1 MCSHPGGV
9 IQMEQKQ
16 ITKQMIQYN
25 KNVFEA
31 TFNSMAMLQDQMEN
45 ATNMFLEQAAWLP
58 AEGKKVVEEWFKAY
72 KKGRETFKSVADEGF
87 KKVETFFVDVIKD

>member
-1 MCSHPGGV
+1 
-9 IQMEQKQ
+9 MEQKQ
-16 ITKQMIQYN
+16 IIKQMIQHN

-45 ATNMFLEQAAWLP
+45 ATNMLLEQAAWLP

-72 KKGRETFKSVADEGF
+72 KKGRETFKSVAAEGF
-87 KKVETFFVDVIKD
+87 KKVETFFADIAKD

>member
-1 MCSHPGGV
+1 MYNHPGGV

-16 ITKQMIQYN
+16 IIKQMIEHN

-45 ATNMFLEQAAWLP
+45 ATNMILEQAAWLP
-58 AEGKKVVEEWFKAY
+58 AEGRKVIERWVKTC
-72 KKGRETFKSVADEGF
+72 KNGRENFKSTVDECF
-87 KKVETFFVDVIKD
+87 KKVESFFAK